1 MKTMIRGAAVAL
13 AAVGLTAATALPS
26 TSAPSDESRRV
37 YYGAIAMNTRTLDVG
52 YINDYGSSTLAKQY
66 ALNRCKKNTQYSSND
81 GYCKNIVAV
90 RNGCAAVAV
99 KYDSKNR
106 PVRYGYGT
114 DFAKWPA
121 VREAKR
127 QAQGSSSA
135 GTVKTRIYLCT
146 TRYY

>member
-1 MKTMIRGAAVAL
+1 MKKIVRGAAVAL
-13 AAVGLTAATALPS
+13 ASVGLAATTALPA
-26 TSAPSDESRRV
+26 SAAPEDTNRL

-52 YINDYGSSTLAKQY
+52 YINDYGSSTYAKRY
-66 ALNRCKKNTQYSSND
+66 ALGRCKKNTSGTWAD

-106 PVRYGYGT
+106 PVRYGYAT
-114 DFAKWPA
+114 NFAKWPA
-121 VREAKR
+121 VRAAQK
-127 QAQGSSSA
+127 QAWGSSKA
-135 GTVKTRIYLCT
+135 GTVKTRIWLCT